1 MKKILVIGAGAMGT
15 SFAMNCTDNRN
26 EVTLVEPYFV
36 NFIEH
41 LKKNKKHP
49 GLGLKISKKINLSS
63 FSKNI
68 LNKKWDLIV
77 IALSSSGINFI
88 GKKLQNCKANNK
100 ILVLT
105 KGLIFEKKTKKII
118 TLSEKLKSFKKDL
131 NISVLKGPCLAKDLA
146 NKVNSR
152 VIVANKNL
160 NIARVISKMIT
171 TSYYSVEVSNDVRG
185 VEICSSIKNIYSMII
200 GAGKGFN
207 MSSYLFVKCLD
218 EMTYFTKY
226 FKGNIETVYGLAGL
240 GDLYVSALGGRNS
253 KMGHYLGKGYKF
265 KVAKKKFMKNET
277 IEGEMLLREIT
288 PYVKK
293 KLNKKKLPLMTK
305 LIKSIINNKK
315 LVLN

>member
-15 SFAMNCTDNRN
+15 SFAMNCLDTRSY
-26 EVTLVEPYFV
+26 VTLVEPYSA
-36 NFIEH
+36 NFIEY

-49 GLGLKISKKINLSS
+49 GLGLKIPKKIKLSS
-63 FSKNI
+63 FSANI
-68 LNKKWDLIV
+68 LNKKWDLVV

-88 GKKLQNCKANNK
+88 GKILKDCKANNK
-100 ILVLT
+100 ILILT
-105 KGLIFEKKTKKII
+105 KGLIYEKDLKKII

-131 NISVLKGPCLAKDLA
+131 NVSVLKGPCLAKDLA

-160 NIARVISKMIT
+160 NIARTISKMIT
-171 TSYYSVEVSNDVRG
+171 TRYYNVEVSNDVRG
-185 VEICSSIKNIYSMII
+185 VEICSSIKNIYSMVI

-207 MSSYLFVKCLD
+207 MSSYLFVKCLN
-218 EMTYFTKY
+218 EMTYLTKY
-226 FKGNIETVYGLAGL
+226 FKGNAETVYGLAGL

-253 KMGHYLGKGYKF
+253 KMGYYLGKGYNF
-265 KVAKKKFMKNET
+265 KIAKKRFMKNDT
-277 IEGEMLLREIT
+277 IEGELLLREIA

>member
-1 MKKILVIGAGAMGT
+1 MKKILIIGAGAMGT
-15 SFAMNCTDNRN
+15 SFAMNCVDSRN
-26 EVTLVEPYFV
+26 DVTLVEPYSL
-36 NFIEH
+36 NFIDH

-49 GLGLKISKKINLSS
+49 SLGLKMPKKIKLSP

-88 GKKLQNCKANNK
+88 GKVLKNCKINDK
-100 ILVLT
+100 ILILT
-105 KGLIFEKKTKKII
+105 KGLIFEKKLKKIV
-118 TLSEKLKSFKKDL
+118 TLSEKLRSFKKDL

-171 TSYYSVEVSNDVRG
+171 TSYYSVELSNDVRG

-207 MSSYLFVKCLD
+207 MSSYLFVKCIE

-226 FKGNIETVYGLAGL
+226 FKGNAETVYGLAGL

-253 KMGHYLGKGYKF
+253 RMGQYLGMGYKY
-265 KVAKKKFMKNET
+265 KIAKKKFMKNDT
-277 IEGEMLLREIT
+277 IEGEMLLREIA
-288 PYVKK
+288 PYVAK

-305 LIKSIINNKK
+305 LFKSIIHNKK

>member
-15 SFAMNCTDNRN
+15 SFAMNCLDTRSY
-26 EVTLVEPYFV
+26 VTLVEPYSV
-36 NFIEH
+36 NFIEY

-49 GLGLKISKKINLSS
+49 GLGLKIPKKIKLSS
-63 FSKNI
+63 FSANI
-68 LNKKWDLIV
+68 LNKKWDLVV

-88 GKKLQNCKANNK
+88 GKILKDCKANNK
-100 ILVLT
+100 ILILT
-105 KGLIFEKKTKKII
+105 KGLIYEKDLKKII

-131 NISVLKGPCLAKDLA
+131 NVSVLKGPCLAKDLA

-160 NIARVISKMIT
+160 NIAKIISKMIT
-171 TSYYSVEVSNDVRG
+171 TRYYNVEVSNDVRG
-185 VEICSSIKNIYSMII
+185 VEICSSIKNIYSMVI

-207 MSSYLFVKCLD
+207 MSSYLFVKCLN
-218 EMTYFTKY
+218 EMTYLTEY
-226 FKGNIETVYGLAGL
+226 FKGNAETVYGLAGL

-253 KMGHYLGKGYKF
+253 KMGYYLGKGYNF
-265 KVAKKKFMKNET
+265 KIAKKRFMKNDT
-277 IEGEMLLREIT
+277 IEGEILLREIA

-293 KLNKKKLPLMTK
+293 KLNKKKLPLMIK
-305 LIKSIINNKK
+305 LIETIINNKK

>member
-15 SFAMNCTDNRN
+15 SFAMTCADNRN
-26 EVTLVEPYFV
+26 EVTLVEPYSL
-36 NFIEH
+36 NFIEY

-49 GLGLKISKKINLSS
+49 GLGLKISKKIILSS

-68 LNKKWDLIV
+68 LNKNWDLIV

-88 GKKLQNCKANNK
+88 GKKLKNCKADNK
-100 ILVLT
+100 ILILS
-105 KGLIFEKKTKKII
+105 KGLIYEKKTKKII
-118 TLSEKLKSFKKDL
+118 TLSEKLKTFKKDS

-185 VEICSSIKNIYSMII
+185 VEICSSIKNLYSMII
-200 GAGKGFN
+200 GAGKGLN

-218 EMTYFTKY
+218 EMTYITRY
-226 FKGNIETVYGLAGL
+226 FKGKIETVYGLAGL

-253 KMGHYLGKGYKF
+253 KMGYYLGKGYKF
-265 KVAKKKFMKNET
+265 KVAKKKFMKNDT
-277 IEGEMLLREIT
+277 IEGEMLLREIA
-288 PYVKK
+288 PYVTK

-305 LIKSIINNKK
+305 LIKTIINNKK